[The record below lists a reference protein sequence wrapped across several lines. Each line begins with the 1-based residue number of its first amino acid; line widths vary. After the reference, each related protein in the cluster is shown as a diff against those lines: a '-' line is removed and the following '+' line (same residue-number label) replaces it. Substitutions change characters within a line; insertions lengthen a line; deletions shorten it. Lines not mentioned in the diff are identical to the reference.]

1 MRPNETEAR
10 QKGIAVRVARLPV
23 AHVFRA
29 MTTGE
34 TAGFLKALVEATG
47 DRILGFT
54 MIGADAGEVMAV
66 LQIAMP
72 GGVPFTVI
80 RDKAVLTHPTMA
92 EGLGAL
98 FAGLP
103 TGAR

>member
-1 MRPNETEAR
+1 MGPNETEAR

-34 TAGFLKALVEATG
+34 TAGFLRVLVEATG

-54 MIGADAGEVMAV
+54 VIGADVGEVTAV
-66 LQIAMP
+66 YRTAML
-72 GGVPFTVI
+72 GGVPFSAL
-80 RDKAVLTHPTMA
+80 RDQAILAHPTMA
-92 EGLGAL
+92 RGLAAVFRGI
-98 FAGLP
+98 
-103 TGAR
+103 R